1 VKTMALVS
9 LARVSTGK
17 NNAKHSTKTAITRVA
32 VMGVFVFGDRVVKL
46 LSNGSD
52 TRQLLVMP

>member
-1 VKTMALVS
+1 MALVS